1 MCKGHSTPSW
11 DKSVF
16 MPGIQQIAA
25 LACPE
30 PFSLPRFIG
39 QGFLSS
45 TITKNGGLETKL
57 KPKNL
62 SGYSSAHLF
71 SLHT

>member
-1 MCKGHSTPSW
+1 MCKGHSTPSG

-25 LACPE
+25 LARPE
-30 PFSLPRFIG
+30 PFSLPKFIR
-39 QGFLSS
+39 QGFLSL
-45 TITKNGGLETKL
+45 TITQMRLKTGLETKL

-62 SGYSSAHLF
+62 SGSSAH
-71 SLHT
+71 